1 MYGVWST
8 PYTGRQHQL
17 IHVRSTATIGASTFQ
32 ISDSSITFQL
42 AFAPFAAHQLLLL
55 AAAVVLLL
63 STVVVLSSTATTE
76 RWISCMYQIL
86 VQ

>member
-8 PYTGRQHQL
+8 PYTRRQHQL
-17 IHVRSTATIGASTFQ
+17 IHVRSTATIGASTFL
-32 ISDSSITFQL
+32 ISDSITFQL

-55 AAAVVLLL
+55 AAAVVVLL